1 MESNQ
6 DLKETQETNQVEAQ
20 EEQKPLFSGIDSQG
34 KERLFTNAEEAQQSW
49 QSAQNFIKDTV
60 SEKKSLEARIQEL
73 EASLNQSK
81 KLEDALAELNQSK
94 EETQVNEPNQ
104 QQTTET
110 TPQVDVEQLKQQI
123 RDEVLGS
130 LTQAQQQEV
139 FSKNQAESIEAAMAV
154 YGDSYEEKLRQRAK
168 ELDMTDEDII
178 REAQSSPKR
187 FKELF
192 GLNKQT
198 NKQYVPNGS
207 VTGNPKLSNKPAL
220 TGGNGFTTKQRL
232 ASHTADLEAI
242 AKAKGYNN
250 IKFY

>member
-81 KLEDALAELNQSK
+81 KLEDALAELNQPK

-139 FSKNQAESIEAAMAV
+139 FSKNQTESIEAAMAV

-207 VTGNPKLSNKPAL
+207 VTGSPKLSDKPTL
-220 TGGNGFTTKQRL
+220 SGGNGFTTKQRL

-242 AKAKGYNN
+242 AKAKGFKD